1 MAGDSASGSD
11 RGRWFRRRSRGRSAS
26 GQPRTVTRGAL
37 ATMTFPCLVFAMGQI
52 EVGSHVTLHYRLAT
66 VVGGEEREVISTL
79 GARPAT
85 LQVGAGQLAA
95 PLEARL
101 VGLAEGSAASFDL
114 VASDAFGE
122 RNSELVQSLSRAA
135 FDAHADPDADYV
147 VGDVVEF
154 NAPDGRR
161 LAGVLKQRDDRQMV
175 VDFNHPLAGLPLRF
189 SVQVIGVL

>member
-1 MAGDSASGSD
+1 MS
-11 RGRWFRRRSRGRSAS
+11 
-26 GQPRTVTRGAL
+26 
-37 ATMTFPCLVFAMGQI
+37 QI
-52 EVGSHVTLHYRLAT
+52 EFGSHVTLHYRVAT

-147 VGDVVEF
+147 VGDVVQF
-154 NAPDGRR
+154 NAPDGRL